1 MDSLSS
7 LLSFREF
14 LTSSNNSPDLEA
26 ERGTRMMEGNVNKES
41 RNSSKPPYLNIVIKQ
56 PDEEMSGERKLASSA
71 QLNQLNVFIP
81 GRQMSIDEVI
91 LQGRTTIVS

>member
-26 ERGTRMMEGNVNKES
+26 ERGTRMMEGNVNKDS
-41 RNSSKPPYLNIVIKQ
+41 RNSKHPYLNIVIKQ

-91 LQGRTTIVS
+91 LQGTTTIVS

>member
-26 ERGTRMMEGNVNKES
+26 ERGTRMMEGNVNKDS
-41 RNSSKPPYLNIVIKQ
+41 RSNKPPYLNIVIKQ

-91 LQGRTTIVS
+91 LQGTTTIVS

>member
-14 LTSSNNSPDLEA
+14 LTSTNNSPDLEA
-26 ERGTRMMEGNVNKES
+26 EREARMMEGNVNKES
-41 RNSSKPPYLNIVIKQ
+41 RNSKHPCLNIVIKQ

-91 LQGRTTIVS
+91 LQGTTTIVS

>member
-26 ERGTRMMEGNVNKES
+26 ERGTRMMEGNVNTES
-41 RNSSKPPYLNIVIKQ
+41 RSNKPPYLNIVIKQ

-91 LQGRTTIVS
+91 LQGTTTIVS

>member
-1 MDSLSS
+1 
-7 LLSFREF
+7 
-14 LTSSNNSPDLEA
+14 
-26 ERGTRMMEGNVNKES
+26 MMEGNVNKDS
-41 RNSSKPPYLNIVIKQ
+41 RSNKPPYLNIVIKQ

-91 LQGRTTIVS
+91 LQGTTTIVS